1 MFFHF
6 SKNVFLLLVSV
17 VGFFLGGGGGGKNM
31 DCTAVACSIDSSRVY
46 ACSYIQTIA
55 TQYRCTTIVGTV
67 IVQRPSQTTARQYG
81 QRLQVIGIHRKRGG
95 C

>member
-1 MFFHF
+1 
-6 SKNVFLLLVSV
+6 
-17 VGFFLGGGGGGKNM
+17 M
-31 DCTAVACSIDSSRVY
+31 DRCGCTAA

-81 QRLQVIGIHRKRGG
+81 QRLHVVGIHSIESEADTDSI
-95 C
+95 